1 MEFELNEETNQ
12 PNVIINSKSSKNIG
26 SFLNMISANTTQV
39 GIIYVFSR
47 KNSKN
52 IRKNTWYAELNA
64 LKTTQYVLGILSEK
78 KFKNSATYINRLDV
92 LWDG

>member
-47 KNSKN
+47 KNSN
-52 IRKNTWYAELNA
+52 YCDL
-64 LKTTQYVLGILSEK
+64 EK
-78 KFKNSATYINRLDV
+78 IFVKIHGMQN
-92 LWDG
+92 

>member
-1 MEFELNEETNQ
+1 MLFRVEFELNEETSQ

-47 KNSKN
+47 KNSNN
-52 IRKNTWYAELNA
+52 IVIW
-64 LKTTQYVLGILSEK
+64 K
-78 KFKNSATYINRLDV
+78 KYS
-92 LWDG
+92 

>member
-47 KNSKN
+47 KNSNNIVIWKKYSKKYMVCRIECLKN
-52 IRKNTWYAELNA
+52 NPICTRH
-64 LKTTQYVLGILSEK
+64 I
-78 KFKNSATYINRLDV
+78 I
-92 LWDG
+92 